1 MTTKE
6 QHAELTYRQ
15 IVDQPNADVSL
26 RLALL
31 AFEHIRSDLRGKS
44 KTILESE
51 NVTQMDK
58 LYARWFDD
66 VAGSVNRFMNSLQS
80 ESEEKSY

>member
-1 MTTKE
+1 MTTK
-6 QHAELTYRQ
+6 QHTELTYRQ
-15 IVDQPNADVSL
+15 IIDQPNATVSL

-31 AFEHIRSDLRGKS
+31 ALEHVRSDLRGKS

-51 NVTQMDK
+51 KVTQMDK

-66 VAGSVNRFMNSLQS
+66 VAGSVNRFMDSLQS
-80 ESEEKSY
+80 ESKENTY

>member
-6 QHAELTYRQ
+6 QLVEISYRE
-15 IVDQPNADVSL
+15 IIDQPNANVSL

-31 AFEHIRSDLRGKS
+31 ALEHIRSDLRGKS

-51 NVTQMDK
+51 KVTQMDK

-66 VAGSVNRFMNSLQS
+66 VAGSVNRFMNNIQA
-80 ESEEKSY
+80 ESEEITY

>member
-15 IVDQPNADVSL
+15 IMDQPNADVSL

-31 AFEHIRSDLRGKS
+31 ALENVRGDLRGKS
-44 KTILESE
+44 KTILESSS
-51 NVTQMDK
+51 VTNMDR

-66 VAGSVNRFMNSLQS
+66 VSDSVNRFMNSLQTN
-80 ESEEKSY
+80 SEEKSY

>member
-1 MTTKE
+1 MTTK
-6 QHAELTYRQ
+6 QHTELTYRQ
-15 IVDQPNADVSL
+15 IIDQPNATVSL

-31 AFEHIRSDLRGKS
+31 ALEHVRSDLRGKS

-51 NVTQMDK
+51 KVTQMDK

-66 VAGSVNRFMNSLQS
+66 VAGSVNRFMDSLQS
-80 ESEEKSY
+80 ESKEDTY

>member
-6 QHAELTYRQ
+6 QHTELTYRQ
-15 IVDQPNADVSL
+15 IIDQPNADVSL

-31 AFEHIRSDLRGKS
+31 ALEHIRSDVRGKS

-51 NVTQMDK
+51 SVNNMDR
-58 LYARWFDD
+58 LYARWFDN
-66 VAGSVNRFMNSLQS
+66 VAESVNRFMNNLQS
-80 ESEEKSY
+80 ESEEKTY